1 MSNKRIR
8 IALLGMASAGALVSL
23 QPAAFAADVVRSQ
36 PQEPAPV
43 APAPAPL
50 NTWSGPYAGVVL
62 GYGVGTTD
70 TAPASI
76 DTNGFL
82 GGAFVGYNLQN
93 GPIVYGGEADMGYNW
108 MNGSSAGTSI
118 DTGLDGS
125 LRARLGYAVTDSVL
139 LYGTAGGEA
148 SRIKVSDAAG
158 DDSQTM
164 FGWTA
169 GVGADAMLTDQVF
182 ARAEYR
188 YVGFGSKTFNTGSGA
203 QSVDANQNRFMIG
216 LGVKF

>member
-1 MSNKRIR
+1 MKNIRIR
-8 IALLGMASAGALVSL
+8 IALLGMASAGALVAL
-23 QPAAFAADVVRSQ
+23 QPAANAADAVLSQ
-36 PQEPAPV
+36 PVEPAPMEPV
-43 APAPAPL
+43 PAPL

-82 GGAFVGYNLQN
+82 GGAFVGYNFQN
-93 GPIVYGGEADMGYNW
+93 GPFVYGGEVDMGYNW
-108 MNGSSAGTSI
+108 MDGSSGGTSAES
-118 DTGLDGS
+118 GLDGS
-125 LRARLGYAVTDSVL
+125 LRARLGYAVTDSFL
-139 LYGTAGGEA
+139 LYGTAGGAA
-148 SRIKVSDAAG
+148 SRMEVSDAAG
-158 DDSQTM
+158 NDTQTM

-182 ARAEYR
+182 GRAEYR
-188 YVGFGSKTFNTGSGA
+188 YADFGSKTFNTGSGP
-203 QSVDANQNRFMIG
+203 QSVDATENRFMLG